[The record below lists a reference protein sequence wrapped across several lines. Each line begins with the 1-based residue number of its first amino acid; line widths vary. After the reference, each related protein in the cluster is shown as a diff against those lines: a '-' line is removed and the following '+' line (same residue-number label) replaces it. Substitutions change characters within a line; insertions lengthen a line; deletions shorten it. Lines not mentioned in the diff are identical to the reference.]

1 MAQDE
6 RPTTAE
12 LTDWLE
18 GRLTAEAAAA
28 LTHQVENDPA
38 LQERVAWLRE
48 FLQTSQTTILADP
61 PAGVH
66 ERPNAAFAAYAQ
78 SKRSPGW
85 LETLVAT
92 LTADNWQR
100 PALAGVRNVTL
111 RREPRQLVY
120 TSDLAD
126 VALNAQ
132 MQAGSGLVDL
142 SGQIF
147 PLDDSDPADFLVQL
161 LQDGLEIRLISCD
174 TLGKFSLTALLAG
187 TYHLLLSSDQAKIE
201 IGPVALE

>member
-1 MAQDE
+1 MAQHE
-6 RPTTAE
+6 SPTTAE

-18 GRLTAEAAAA
+18 GRLTAESAAA
-28 LTHQVENDPA
+28 LTHQIENDPA
-38 LQERVAWLRE
+38 LQEQVAWLRD
-48 FLQTSQTTILADP
+48 FLQISQTTILASP

-66 ERPNAAFAAYAQ
+66 EGPNVAFAAYAKG
-78 SKRSPGW
+78 KRPSGW

-111 RREPRQLVY
+111 RHEPRQLVY
-120 TSDLAD
+120 NSDLAD

-147 PLDDSDPADFLVQL
+147 PLDDSEPTDFLVQL
-161 LQDGLEIRLISCD
+161 LRDDLEIRLTSCD
-174 TLGKFSLTALLAG
+174 TLGKFSLTGLPAG
-187 TYHLLLSSDQAKIE
+187 TYHLLLSSDRAKIE
-201 IGPVALE
+201 IGPVVLE